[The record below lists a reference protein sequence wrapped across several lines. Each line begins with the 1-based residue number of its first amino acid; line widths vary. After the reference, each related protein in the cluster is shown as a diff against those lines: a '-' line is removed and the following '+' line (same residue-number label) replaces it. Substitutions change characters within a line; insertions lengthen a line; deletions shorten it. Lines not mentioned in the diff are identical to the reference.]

1 MKTREEIQEEV
12 NQSIF
17 GRTQVSATPVQPSQ
31 DLLEIRRKLDEE
43 QKKARLSKSERES
56 NDSAW
61 TDEDSVAAAERFFSS
76 VALGWGDEMQIWV
89 NAQYESQFSDENYE
103 DIHKR
108 LRQEYD
114 ERQEEFKQRQPG
126 AYTAADVAGSIASPV
141 NFIPGVNVA
150 ARVGVTG
157 SKAAKALQGVQ
168 TAGRVA
174 AESAVYGAGE
184 AGEGQRMAGAGS
196 GAFTGLAG
204 YGIMRGGL
212 NLAGR
217 GVGLVTRRN
226 VEGNLVDEAGNFT
239 PITLVA
245 EKPEGAEGFLHT
257 LYTDVVAPSFGGK
270 GIITKQEKAV
280 MEPLEKIVEEKNL
293 MAKEMLENAK
303 KQKEDITLQFQQG
316 NRELADEF
324 KNVRRE
330 MKEETKQKKITP
342 LEDKLKLL
350 DTKKAEGI
358 FAKAVQQQQRIDDS
372 LQHHFRNSAIIESMP
387 AMSTSKDVADVLSIP
402 DIQGQMRALD
412 NLWTENGY
420 RMIKEKKIRVGLTD
434 LNQSF
439 ARMIESDD
447 FFSVNAVDKPLFLKT
462 ITGAVEKV
470 ARFRDKSNRISGSKL
485 AELRSDIGKKAAAST
500 DPQMRAAFYKT
511 QAQLDDVIREGLTPT
526 QLKQF
531 NAERARYKSVVVLRD
546 AVESSAKVKGAF
558 SPEDWHKSL
567 DKNNQWDKRYGTGIL
582 RKEAD
587 EVISQINASKKSI
600 GRKSNQIAKAKAF
613 EIRKVIQDHRDKLQ
627 SRVEKLTAQ
636 NKAAQNRR
644 RVDYTAAVEAKMNAP
659 QITKMND
666 EIKMLDDR
674 LAQLKTLSATA
685 NPSWFHTMA
694 AHSLLGTLVKGATL
708 GTAGTV
714 LGGPVAGVALP
725 AGAYALGRGLAS
737 PTGQKIVAGQ
747 TAPQM
752 ATQRFLQA
760 DATGRTADILSRSI
774 GRTGLLTGA
783 QQ

>member
-17 GRTQVSATPVQPSQ
+17 GQTPVNATPVQPSQ
-31 DLLEIRRKLDEE
+31 DLLEIRRQLDEE
-43 QKKARLSKSERES
+43 QEKARLSKSERES

-61 TDEDSVAAAERFFSS
+61 TEEDSVAAAERFFSS

-108 LRQEYD
+108 LRQKYD
-114 ERQEEFKQRQPG
+114 ERQEGFKQRQPG
-126 AYTAADVAGSIASPV
+126 AYTTADVAGSIASPV

-150 ARVGVTG
+150 ARAG
-157 SKAAKALQGVQ
+157 KAAQ
-168 TAGRVA
+168 TVGRVA
-174 AESAVYGAGE
+174 AESAAYGAGE
-184 AGEGQRMAGAGS
+184 AGEGQRMEGAGS
-196 GAFTGLAG
+196 GAATGLAG
-204 YGIMRGGL
+204 YGLMRGGL

-270 GIITKQEKAV
+270 GIITKQETALIK
-280 MEPLEKIVEEKNL
+280 PLEEIIEEKNV
-293 MAKEMLENAK
+293 MAREMLQNAK

-316 NRELADEF
+316 NKELSDEF
-324 KNVRRE
+324 NNVKRAME
-330 MKEETKQKKITP
+330 AEVQQKKITP
-342 LEDKLKLL
+342 LKDKLQLL
-350 DTKKAEGI
+350 NTKKAEGI
-358 FAKAVQQQQRIDDS
+358 FAKAVQQQQRVDDS

-412 NLWTENGY
+412 KLWTENGY

-447 FFSVNAVDKPLFLKT
+447 FFSVNAVDKPMFLKT

-470 ARFRDKSNRISGSKL
+470 AKFRDKSNRISGSKL
-485 AELRSDIGKKAAAST
+485 SELRSDIGKKAAAAT

-511 QAQLDDVIREGLTPT
+511 QATLDDFIIKELTP
-526 QLKQF
+526 KQEKLF
-531 NAERARYKSVVVLRD
+531 SAERGKYKSVVVLRD
-546 AVESSAKVKGAF
+546 AIESSSKLKGSF
-558 SPEDWHKSL
+558 SPEDWKKSL
-567 DKNNQWDKRYGTGIL
+567 DKNNQWDKRYGTGTL

-587 EVISQINASKKSI
+587 EVISQIKSSKKSI
-600 GRKSNQIAKAKAF
+600 GRKSNNLAKIKASKITKLI
-613 EIRKVIQDHRDKLQ
+613 EDHRNKLQ
-627 SRVEKLTAQ
+627 LRVKQLQAKQ
-636 NKAAQNRR
+636 KASQNRR

-659 QITKMND
+659 QISKIND
-666 EIKMLDDR
+666 EIKILDNR
-674 LAQLKTLSATA
+674 LAHLKTLKATE

-694 AHSLLGTLVKGATL
+694 THSLLS
-708 GTAGTV
+708 GTAGV
-714 LGGPVAGVALP
+714 VIGGPLAGVAASVALP
-725 AGAYALGRGLAS
+725 AAAYGLGKGLAS

-774 GRTGLLTGA
+774 GRTGMLTGG

>member
-1 MKTREEIQEEV
+1 
-12 NQSIF
+12 
-17 GRTQVSATPVQPSQ
+17 
-31 DLLEIRRKLDEE
+31 
-43 QKKARLSKSERES
+43 
-56 NDSAW
+56 
-61 TDEDSVAAAERFFSS
+61 
-76 VALGWGDEMQIWV
+76 
-89 NAQYESQFSDENYE
+89 
-103 DIHKR
+103 
-108 LRQEYD
+108 
-114 ERQEEFKQRQPG
+114 
-126 AYTAADVAGSIASPV
+126 
-141 NFIPGVNVA
+141 
-150 ARVGVTG
+150 
-157 SKAAKALQGVQ
+157 
-168 TAGRVA
+168 
-174 AESAVYGAGE
+174 
-184 AGEGQRMAGAGS
+184 
-196 GAFTGLAG
+196 
-204 YGIMRGGL
+204 
-212 NLAGR
+212 
-217 GVGLVTRRN
+217 
-226 VEGNLVDEAGNFT
+226 
-239 PITLVA
+239 
-245 EKPEGAEGFLHT
+245 
-257 LYTDVVAPSFGGK
+257 
-270 GIITKQEKAV
+270 
-280 MEPLEKIVEEKNL
+280 
-293 MAKEMLENAK
+293 
-303 KQKEDITLQFQQG
+303 
-316 NRELADEF
+316 
-324 KNVRRE
+324 
-330 MKEETKQKKITP
+330 
-342 LEDKLKLL
+342 
-350 DTKKAEGI
+350 
-358 FAKAVQQQQRIDDS
+358 
-372 LQHHFRNSAIIESMP
+372 
-387 AMSTSKDVADVLSIP
+387 
-402 DIQGQMRALD
+402 
-412 NLWTENGY
+412 
-420 RMIKEKKIRVGLTD
+420 
-434 LNQSF
+434 
-439 ARMIESDD
+439 
-447 FFSVNAVDKPLFLKT
+447 
-462 ITGAVEKV
+462 
-470 ARFRDKSNRISGSKL
+470 
-485 AELRSDIGKKAAAST
+485 
-500 DPQMRAAFYKT
+500 
-511 QAQLDDVIREGLTPT
+511 LTPT

-558 SPEDWHKSL
+558 SPEDWNKSL